1 MAPSG
6 LVRALT
12 VAASALE
19 ASADELNRLDGFAGD
34 GDSGITMSEASRAL
48 KDVLAANEDMGG
60 GPLLSACGAAIARK
74 APSTSGTLVATGF
87 LRAAKAVT
95 GTAVTGT
102 AVTGTAGTDAGG
114 TDAGGTDAGGTGV
127 EALERA
133 FAAATLGIQ
142 ARGKAAPGDRTLVDG
157 LDAVC
162 TSLRESL
169 AAGHTLTDALHFAA
183 AAASAAADRTV
194 GMEPKVGRASWVPQP
209 RHRAPRRR
217 LRHAGH
223 RHASGSSRNHRRG
236 DNTSRRLSSL
246 ITRSGGLCPRSAPS
260 SWPDGRPSW
269 GRCRG
274 HGARLSCPCCPPR

>member
-12 VAASALE
+12 AAASALE

-34 GDSGITMSEASRAL
+34 GDLGITMSEASRAL
-48 KDVLAANEDMGG
+48 KDVLAANQDMGG

-194 GMEPKVGRASWVPQP
+194 GMEPKVGRASWVPQ
-209 RHRAPRRR
+209 RAIGHPD
-217 LRHAGH
+217 AGC
-223 RHASGSSRNHRRG
+223 AM
-236 DNTSRRLSSL
+236 LAIAMQAAAAE
-246 ITRSGGLCPRSAPS
+246 ITAGGTTPA
-260 SWPDGRPSW
+260 G
-269 GRCRG
+269 G
-274 HGARLSCPCCPPR
+274 

>member
-12 VAASALE
+12 AAASALE

-34 GDSGITMSEASRAL
+34 GDLGITMSEASRAL
-48 KDVLAANEDMGG
+48 KDVLAANQDMGG

-102 AVTGTAGTDAGG
+102 AGTDAGGTDAGG

-194 GMEPKVGRASWVPQP
+194 GMEPKVGRASWVPQ
-209 RHRAPRRR
+209 RAIGHPD
-217 LRHAGH
+217 AGC
-223 RHASGSSRNHRRG
+223 AM
-236 DNTSRRLSSL
+236 LAIAMQAAAAE
-246 ITRSGGLCPRSAPS
+246 ITAGGTTPA
-260 SWPDGRPSW
+260 G
-269 GRCRG
+269 G
-274 HGARLSCPCCPPR
+274 

>member
-12 VAASALE
+12 AAASALE

-34 GDSGITMSEASRAL
+34 GDLGITMSEASRAL
-48 KDVLAANEDMGG
+48 KDVLAANQDMGG

-95 GTAVTGT
+95 GTAGT
-102 AVTGTAGTDAGG
+102 EAGGTDAAGTDAGGTDAAGTEAGG

-194 GMEPKVGRASWVPQP
+194 GMEPKVGRASWVPQ
-209 RHRAPRRR
+209 RAIGHPD
-217 LRHAGH
+217 AGC
-223 RHASGSSRNHRRG
+223 AM
-236 DNTSRRLSSL
+236 LAIAMQAAAAE
-246 ITRSGGLCPRSAPS
+246 ITAGGTTPA
-260 SWPDGRPSW
+260 G
-269 GRCRG
+269 G
-274 HGARLSCPCCPPR
+274 

>member
-1 MAPSG
+1 VTVVAPSG

-12 VAASALE
+12 AAASALE

-34 GDSGITMSEASRAL
+34 GDLGITMSEASRAL
-48 KDVLAANEDMGG
+48 KDVLAANQDMGG

-102 AVTGTAGTDAGG
+102 AVTGTAGTDAGGTDAGG

-194 GMEPKVGRASWVPQP
+194 GMEPKVGRASWVPQ
-209 RHRAPRRR
+209 RAIGHPD
-217 LRHAGH
+217 AGC
-223 RHASGSSRNHRRG
+223 AM
-236 DNTSRRLSSL
+236 LAIAMQAAAAE
-246 ITRSGGLCPRSAPS
+246 ITAGGTTPA
-260 SWPDGRPSW
+260 G
-269 GRCRG
+269 G
-274 HGARLSCPCCPPR
+274 

>member
-12 VAASALE
+12 AAASALE

-34 GDSGITMSEASRAL
+34 GDLGITMSEASRAL
-48 KDVLAANEDMGG
+48 KDVLAANQDMGG

-87 LRAAKAVT
+87 LRAATAVT
-95 GTAVTGT
+95 GTAVPGT
-102 AVTGTAGTDAGG
+102 AVTGTAGTE
-114 TDAGGTDAGGTGV
+114 AGGTDAGGTGV

-194 GMEPKVGRASWVPQP
+194 GMEPKVGRASWVPQ
-209 RHRAPRRR
+209 RAIGHPD
-217 LRHAGH
+217 AGC
-223 RHASGSSRNHRRG
+223 AM
-236 DNTSRRLSSL
+236 LAIAMQAAAAE
-246 ITRSGGLCPRSAPS
+246 ITAGGTTPA
-260 SWPDGRPSW
+260 G
-269 GRCRG
+269 G
-274 HGARLSCPCCPPR
+274 

>member
-1 MAPSG
+1 VAPSG

-12 VAASALE
+12 AAASALE

-34 GDSGITMSEASRAL
+34 GDLGITMSEASRAL
-48 KDVLAANEDMGG
+48 KDVLAANQDMGG

-194 GMEPKVGRASWVPQP
+194 GMEPKVGRASWVPQ
-209 RHRAPRRR
+209 RAIGHPD
-217 LRHAGH
+217 AGC
-223 RHASGSSRNHRRG
+223 AM
-236 DNTSRRLSSL
+236 LAIAMQAAAAE
-246 ITRSGGLCPRSAPS
+246 ITAGGTTPA
-260 SWPDGRPSW
+260 G
-269 GRCRG
+269 G
-274 HGARLSCPCCPPR
+274 

>member
-1 MAPSG
+1 VAPSG

-12 VAASALE
+12 AAASALE

-34 GDSGITMSEASRAL
+34 GDLGITMSEASRAL
-48 KDVLAANEDMGG
+48 KDVLAANQDMGG

-102 AVTGTAGTDAGG
+102 AGTEAGGTDAGGTDAGGTDAGG

-194 GMEPKVGRASWVPQP
+194 GMEPKVGRASWVPQ
-209 RHRAPRRR
+209 RAIGHPD
-217 LRHAGH
+217 AGC
-223 RHASGSSRNHRRG
+223 AM
-236 DNTSRRLSSL
+236 LAIAMQAAAAE
-246 ITRSGGLCPRSAPS
+246 ITAGGTTPA
-260 SWPDGRPSW
+260 G
-269 GRCRG
+269 G
-274 HGARLSCPCCPPR
+274 

>member
-12 VAASALE
+12 AAASALE

-34 GDSGITMSEASRAL
+34 GDLGITMSEASRAL
-48 KDVLAANEDMGG
+48 KDVLAANQDMGG

-102 AVTGTAGTDAGG
+102 AG

-194 GMEPKVGRASWVPQP
+194 GMEPKVGRASWVPQ
-209 RHRAPRRR
+209 RAIGHPD
-217 LRHAGH
+217 AGC
-223 RHASGSSRNHRRG
+223 AM
-236 DNTSRRLSSL
+236 LAIAMQAAAAE
-246 ITRSGGLCPRSAPS
+246 ITAGGTTPA
-260 SWPDGRPSW
+260 G
-269 GRCRG
+269 G
-274 HGARLSCPCCPPR
+274 

>member
-12 VAASALE
+12 AAASALE

-34 GDSGITMSEASRAL
+34 GDLGITMSEASRAL
-48 KDVLAANEDMGG
+48 KDVLAANQDMGG

-102 AVTGTAGTDAGG
+102 EAGGTDAAGTDAGGTDAAGTEAGG

-194 GMEPKVGRASWVPQP
+194 GMEPKVGRASWVPQ
-209 RHRAPRRR
+209 RAIGHPD
-217 LRHAGH
+217 AGC
-223 RHASGSSRNHRRG
+223 AM
-236 DNTSRRLSSL
+236 LAIAMQAAAAE
-246 ITRSGGLCPRSAPS
+246 ITAGGTTPA
-260 SWPDGRPSW
+260 G
-269 GRCRG
+269 G
-274 HGARLSCPCCPPR
+274 

>member
-12 VAASALE
+12 AAASALE
-19 ASADELNRLDGFAGD
+19 ASVDELNRLDGFAGD
-34 GDSGITMSEASRAL
+34 GDLGITMSEASRAL
-48 KDVLAANEDMGG
+48 KDVLAANQDMGG

-102 AVTGTAGTDAGG
+102 AVTGTAGTDAGGTDAGG

-194 GMEPKVGRASWVPQP
+194 GMEPKVGRASWVPQ
-209 RHRAPRRR
+209 RAIGHPD
-217 LRHAGH
+217 AGC
-223 RHASGSSRNHRRG
+223 AM
-236 DNTSRRLSSL
+236 LAIAMQAAAAE
-246 ITRSGGLCPRSAPS
+246 ITAGGTTPA
-260 SWPDGRPSW
+260 G
-269 GRCRG
+269 G
-274 HGARLSCPCCPPR
+274 

>member
-12 VAASALE
+12 AAASALE

-34 GDSGITMSEASRAL
+34 GDLGITMSEASRAL
-48 KDVLAANEDMGG
+48 KDVLAANQDMGG

-95 GTAVTGT
+95 GTAGTGT
-102 AVTGTAGTDAGG
+102 AVTGTAGTEAGGTEAGGTEAGG

-194 GMEPKVGRASWVPQP
+194 GMEPKVGRASWVPQ
-209 RHRAPRRR
+209 RAIGHPD
-217 LRHAGH
+217 AGC
-223 RHASGSSRNHRRG
+223 AM
-236 DNTSRRLSSL
+236 LAIAMQAAAAE
-246 ITRSGGLCPRSAPS
+246 ITAGGTTPA
-260 SWPDGRPSW
+260 G
-269 GRCRG
+269 G
-274 HGARLSCPCCPPR
+274 

>member
-1 MAPSG
+1 VTVVAPSG

-12 VAASALE
+12 AAASALE

-34 GDSGITMSEASRAL
+34 GDLGITMSEASRAL
-48 KDVLAANEDMGG
+48 KDVLAANQDMGG

-102 AVTGTAGTDAGG
+102 AGTEAGG

-194 GMEPKVGRASWVPQP
+194 GMEPKVGRASWVPQ
-209 RHRAPRRR
+209 RAIGHPD
-217 LRHAGH
+217 AGC
-223 RHASGSSRNHRRG
+223 AM
-236 DNTSRRLSSL
+236 LAIAMQAAAAE
-246 ITRSGGLCPRSAPS
+246 ITAGGTTPA
-260 SWPDGRPSW
+260 G
-269 GRCRG
+269 G
-274 HGARLSCPCCPPR
+274 

>member
-1 MAPSG
+1 VAPSG

-12 VAASALE
+12 AAASALE

-34 GDSGITMSEASRAL
+34 GDLGITMSEASRAL
-48 KDVLAANEDMGG
+48 KDVLAANQDMGG

-102 AVTGTAGTDAGG
+102 AVTGTAGTEAGG

-194 GMEPKVGRASWVPQP
+194 GMEPKVGRASWVPQ
-209 RHRAPRRR
+209 RAIGHPD
-217 LRHAGH
+217 AGC
-223 RHASGSSRNHRRG
+223 AM
-236 DNTSRRLSSL
+236 LAIAMQAAAAE
-246 ITRSGGLCPRSAPS
+246 ITAGGTTPA
-260 SWPDGRPSW
+260 G
-269 GRCRG
+269 G
-274 HGARLSCPCCPPR
+274 

>member
-1 MAPSG
+1 VTVVAPSG

-12 VAASALE
+12 AAASALE

-34 GDSGITMSEASRAL
+34 GDLGITMSEASRAL
-48 KDVLAANEDMGG
+48 KDVLAANQDMGG

-102 AVTGTAGTDAGG
+102 AGTE
-114 TDAGGTDAGGTGV
+114 AGGTDAGGTGV

-194 GMEPKVGRASWVPQP
+194 GMEPKVGRASWVPQ
-209 RHRAPRRR
+209 RAIGHPD
-217 LRHAGH
+217 AGC
-223 RHASGSSRNHRRG
+223 AM
-236 DNTSRRLSSL
+236 LAIAMQAAAAE
-246 ITRSGGLCPRSAPS
+246 ITAGGTTPA
-260 SWPDGRPSW
+260 G
-269 GRCRG
+269 G
-274 HGARLSCPCCPPR
+274 

>member
-12 VAASALE
+12 AAASALE

-34 GDSGITMSEASRAL
+34 GDLGITMSEASRAL
-48 KDVLAANEDMGG
+48 KDVLAANQDMGG

-102 AVTGTAGTDAGG
+102 AVTGTAGTE
-114 TDAGGTDAGGTGV
+114 AGGTDAGGTGV

-194 GMEPKVGRASWVPQP
+194 GMEPKVGRASWVPQ
-209 RHRAPRRR
+209 RAIGHPD
-217 LRHAGH
+217 AGC
-223 RHASGSSRNHRRG
+223 AM
-236 DNTSRRLSSL
+236 LAIAMQAAAAE
-246 ITRSGGLCPRSAPS
+246 ITAGGTTPA
-260 SWPDGRPSW
+260 G
-269 GRCRG
+269 G
-274 HGARLSCPCCPPR
+274 

>member
-1 MAPSG
+1 VTVVAPSG

-12 VAASALE
+12 AAASALE

-34 GDSGITMSEASRAL
+34 GDLGITMSEASRAL
-48 KDVLAANEDMGG
+48 KDVLAANQDMGG

-102 AVTGTAGTDAGG
+102 AVTGTAGTEAGGTDAAGTEAGG

-194 GMEPKVGRASWVPQP
+194 GMEPKVGRASWVPQ
-209 RHRAPRRR
+209 RAIGHPD
-217 LRHAGH
+217 AGC
-223 RHASGSSRNHRRG
+223 AM
-236 DNTSRRLSSL
+236 LAIAMQAAAAE
-246 ITRSGGLCPRSAPS
+246 ITAGGTTPA
-260 SWPDGRPSW
+260 G
-269 GRCRG
+269 G
-274 HGARLSCPCCPPR
+274 

>member
-12 VAASALE
+12 AAASALE

-34 GDSGITMSEASRAL
+34 GDLGITMSEASRAL
-48 KDVLAANEDMGG
+48 KDVLAANQDMGG

-102 AVTGTAGTDAGG
+102 AVTGTAVTGTAGTEAGGTDAGGTDAGGTDAGG

-194 GMEPKVGRASWVPQP
+194 GMEPKVGRASWVPQ
-209 RHRAPRRR
+209 RAIGHPD
-217 LRHAGH
+217 AGC
-223 RHASGSSRNHRRG
+223 AM
-236 DNTSRRLSSL
+236 LAIAMQAAAAE
-246 ITRSGGLCPRSAPS
+246 ITAGGTTPA
-260 SWPDGRPSW
+260 G
-269 GRCRG
+269 G
-274 HGARLSCPCCPPR
+274 